1 MVDIYSRFGR
11 LREVFEMT
19 LDLLRALQSG
29 EVDIENVVIG
39 DSGWYVKV
47 EEEDEDS

>member
-11 LREVFEMT
+11 LREVFEIT
-19 LDLLRALQSG
+19 LELLRALKSG
-29 EVDIENVVIG
+29 EVDIEDVVVG
-39 DSGWYVKV
+39 DAGWYIKV